1 MDLPAH
7 LHEVVQTLPK
17 NARIPDFGC
26 GFGQFLSALKWVGV
40 NGDFELLGLDI
51 NERAVAHV

>member
-1 MDLPAH
+1 MPAY
-7 LHEVVQTLPK
+7 LQEVIQTLPE